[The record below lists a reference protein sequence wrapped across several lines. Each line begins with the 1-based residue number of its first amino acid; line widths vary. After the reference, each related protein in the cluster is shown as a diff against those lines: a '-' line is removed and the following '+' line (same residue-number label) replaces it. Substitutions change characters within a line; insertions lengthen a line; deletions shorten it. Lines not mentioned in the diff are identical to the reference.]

1 VTDKTAKFIF
11 WGGTGASLLLF
22 LILTVDTH
30 RQFSALTHADK
41 LSEKVIAGKRA
52 FERRNC
58 NDCHTVLGF
67 GAYFAPDLTRA
78 YTRMGE
84 MPIRRRLEK
93 PEVAFVDS
101 FRKMPHQSLSE
112 QEIDGI
118 AAYLA
123 WISNIENQ
131 DWPPQHSEKRWK
143 RSTER
148 MLAAA
153 ALSPGAAIIEQEQCL
168 ACHNLGKEGAN
179 QAIRLEWIARRRDAR
194 WIADFLVDPEKLAP
208 GCGMPSYPHL
218 SVGQRESVGQFI
230 VALSSGTG
238 R

>member
-1 VTDKTAKFIF
+1 VTEKTAKWTF
-11 WGGTGASLLLF
+11 WGGTGVSLLLF

-30 RQFSALTHADK
+30 RQFAALTHADQ
-41 LSEKVIAGKRA
+41 LSDQVIAGKRA
-52 FERRNC
+52 FEQRNC

-67 GAYFAPDLTRA
+67 GAYYAPDLTRA
-78 YTRMGE
+78 YTRLGD
-84 MPIRRRLEK
+84 MPIRRRLER
-93 PEVAFVDS
+93 PEVAFIDS
-101 FRKMPHQSLSE
+101 FRKMPHQGLSE
-112 QEIDGI
+112 QEVNDIVS
-118 AAYLA
+118 YLA

-153 ALSPGAAIIEQEQCL
+153 AVSPGAAVIQQEQCL
-168 ACHNLGKEGAN
+168 ACHNLGKDGAN
-179 QAIRLEWIARRRDAR
+179 QAIRFEWIAKRRDAQ
-194 WIADFLVDPEKLAP
+194 WIADFLADPEKMAP

-218 SVGQRESVGQFI
+218 SAGQRESVGQFI
-230 VALSSGTG
+230 AALSPGTG

>member
-1 VTDKTAKFIF
+1 MTEKTAKWIF
-11 WGGTGASLLLF
+11 WGGTGVSLLLF

-30 RQFSALTHADK
+30 RQFSTLTHADK
-41 LSEKVIAGKRA
+41 LSEQVVAGKRA

-67 GAYFAPDLTRA
+67 GAYFAPDLTRV
-78 YTRMGE
+78 YTRLGE
-84 MPIRRRLEK
+84 MSIRRRLEK
-93 PEVAFVDS
+93 PEVTFVDS
-101 FRKMPHQSLSE
+101 FRKMPQQSLSE
-112 QEIDGI
+112 QEINDI
-118 AAYLA
+118 LSYLT

-153 ALSPGAAIIEQEQCL
+153 AVSPGAAVIQQEQCL
-168 ACHNLGKEGAN
+168 ACHTLGKEGAN
-179 QAIRLEWIARRRDAR
+179 QAIRFEWIAKRRDAR
-194 WIADFLVDPEKLAP
+194 WIADFLTDPEKQAP
-208 GCGMPSYPHL
+208 GCGMPAYPHL
-218 SVGQRESVGQFI
+218 SAAQRESVGEFI